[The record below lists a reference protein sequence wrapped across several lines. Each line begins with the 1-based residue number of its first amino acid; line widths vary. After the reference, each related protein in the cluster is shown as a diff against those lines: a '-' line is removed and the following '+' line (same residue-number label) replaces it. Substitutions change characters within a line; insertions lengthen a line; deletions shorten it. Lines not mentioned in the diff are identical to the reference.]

1 MYCDNS
7 TTMFFS
13 KNNKYSKSA
22 KHMEF
27 RSFVI
32 KIEVQKQKVS
42 IKDISIKLIIVDP
55 LTKGLPPKK
64 FIKCVTNMSIIVK
77 NKH

>member
-1 MYCDNS
+1 
-7 TTMFFS
+7 
-13 KNNKYSKSA
+13 
-22 KHMEF
+22 MEF